1 MHNFLIWLLAK
12 REGPCEIAFLS
23 FFHILYLAIILALT
37 AVLVVYLKR
46 HPEKRTT
53 ALRHL
58 SLTLIALY
66 VSDIF
71 LQPFV
76 SSDFTM
82 NIDKL
87 PFHICTVLCP
97 VSALVQFNRRFER
110 FREPVSFLAIVG
122 PLMYLVYP
130 GTAIGSVSPF
140 CYEIIQTFVFH
151 GVLLAWGC
159 LNISLGSVLPNIKNC
174 YKALIGICMIAVW
187 ATIGN
192 FTYGVPYNYSGSD
205 PHFDWFFLTGS
216 TFPFIPRALMPVVVI
231 CAVFL
236 MVLAIYG
243 IYYLVRHIENKKKGA
258 PEEKKI
264 EESATV

>member
-87 PFHICTVLCP
+87 PFHICTLMCP
-97 VSALVQFNRRFER
+97 VSAFAQFNPKFAK
-110 FREPVSFLAIVG
+110 FKEPIALLAIAG
-122 PLMYLVYP
+122 SLMYLVYP
-130 GTAIGSVSPF
+130 GNAIGEISPF
-140 CYEIIQTFVFH
+140 CYKILQTFVYH
-151 GVLLAWGC
+151 GVTMAWGYVSLSTGAIK
-159 LNISLGSVLPNIKNC
+159 LNIKKC
-174 YKALIGICMIAVW
+174 YHALIVICLIALW
-187 ATIGN
+187 AAFGN
-192 FTYGVPYNYSGSD
+192 AAYSSETV
-205 PHFDWFFLTGS
+205 HYDWFFITGS
-216 TFPFIPRALMPVVVI
+216 TFPFIPAALMPLCAI
-231 CAVFL
+231 SAVFAVV
-236 MVLAIYG
+236 MGVYG
-243 IYYLVRHIENKKKGA
+243 LYYLVMHFVDKKASKSA
-258 PEEKKI
+258 TEEK
-264 EESATV
+264 ETVNV